1 MLPVTPYLAEIG
13 MYFSPVF
20 FSLFEYKMPRIY
32 KHETTKQYHEVKAS
46 KSPFGSPKNRPGET
60 GRIPDHS
67 EGQQELYMAGGI
79 LPRTVQTW
87 P

>member
-20 FSLFEYKMPRIY
+20 FSFLEYKMPTIY
-32 KHETTKQYHEVKAS
+32 KQETTKQYHEVKAS
-46 KSPFGSPKNRPGET
+46 KSPCGSPKNRPGET
-60 GRIPDHS
+60 WRIPDHA

-79 LPRTVQTW
+79 LPCTGQPW